1 MQFNSLK
8 IALRNIGRNRVFSA
22 INLAGLALGMAVF
35 LLIAEYVASQWNYNR
50 FNKNYSSLFKI
61 ISSTKDGNGD
71 YIPPGLAPIVEQK
84 FPAVKAT
91 VRVAEGIG
99 NGVISFKTA
108 GGSLQSFREPN
119 IYYADG
125 NFLEVFSMQVL
136 AGNPSFQAPNNLALS
151 EKMAMKLFGS
161 VECIGKSV
169 SISNQFGNSL
179 YQVNA
184 VYQNKAQESDINPEI
199 LLSIHTLDNAANRD
213 GNDWADPTT
222 LQSGFVNVYLLLKN
236 GTNADQLAKQV
247 TDYIHQAQPTMADD
261 KIQLQPF
268 KYLHLPPN
276 FSYPFQTFGSLG
288 TVLLLIAVAVL
299 ILIIAWVNYI
309 NLCTAQAL
317 KRSKETGVRKVM
329 GASRWQL
336 VLQFMGETMLFTV
349 IGLMLSFMLLQLL
362 QPLFNRFTEK
372 DLSLTILNHGYF
384 WPMVLLLILGAAILS
399 GAYVAFVLSG
409 FKPITAIRGKQI
421 AGTRGISLRK
431 SLVVFQFTISI
442 VLIVS
447 TIVLYKQLKFM
458 QSGELGMNLNQLLV
472 IKGPTVSS
480 HDQAERNYAFKNEL
494 KQLAFVKKEAASNNV
509 PGMGYNFSTA
519 GITKQNPQQGDD
531 KKNYSMFI
539 SDNHFFDTWGIQFAQ
554 GSAFSEEDANR
565 GWNKAG
571 KVILN
576 EKAATQLGFERGSN
590 IIGKKIVWEKE
601 YEIVGVVKDYHHLSM
616 RQAIEPVIYLPS
628 VSFSYFTIQTGAEN
642 MAYKLSTIEKLY
654 RQYFPGNP
662 YEYFFAEETY
672 NQQFNTEKKLG
683 GIFIAASGIAIFI
696 ACLGLF
702 GLAAFSAQQRIKEI
716 GVRKVLGASVMDIT
730 TLLSADFLKLVVIAI
745 LLACPLAW
753 WGTSKWLNDFAYRTP
768 IGWWV
773 FVAAGG
779 MAIGIAIATISFQ
792 AIKAALNN
800 PVKSLR
806 SE

>member
-1 MQFNSLK
+1 MQINSLK
-8 IALRNIGRNRVFSA
+8 IAIRNIGRNKVFSA
-22 INLAGLALGMAVF
+22 INLAGLAIGMAVF
-35 LLIAEYVASQWNYNR
+35 LLIAEFVASQWNYNR
-50 FNKNYSSLFKI
+50 FHKNYDSLFKLI
-61 ISSTKDGNGD
+61 ASNKDGNGD
-71 YIPPGLAPIVEQK
+71 YVQPGLGPIIEQK

-99 NGVISFKTA
+99 NGVISYKTPK
-108 GGSLQSFREPN
+108 GELVSLRESA
-119 IYYADG
+119 IYYSDG
-125 NFLEVFSMQVL
+125 NFLEVFSFPTL
-136 AGNPSFQAPNNLALS
+136 AGNPSFQAPNSLAIS
-151 EKMAMKLFGS
+151 DKMAAKLFGS
-161 VECIGKSV
+161 IDCIGKSV
-169 SISNQFGNSL
+169 SINNQFGSSL
-179 YQVNA
+179 YTVNT
-184 VYQNKAQESDINPEI
+184 VYKSKEQESDINPAI

-213 GNDWADPTT
+213 GNDWADPST
-222 LQSGFVNVYLLLKN
+222 LQSGFVNIYLLLKN
-236 GTNADQLAKQV
+236 NANADLLSKQV
-247 TDYIHQAQPTMADD
+247 TDFMHQAQPKTAGDQ
-261 KIQLQPF
+261 ILLQPF
-268 KYLHLPPN
+268 KYLHLPPYFN
-276 FSYPFQTFGSLG
+276 YPFQTFGSLG
-288 TVLLLIAVAVL
+288 TVLLLLSVAVL
-299 ILIIAWVNYI
+299 ILVIAWVNYI

-329 GASRWQL
+329 GATRWQL
-336 VLQFMGETMLFTV
+336 STQFMGETLLFTI
-349 IGLMLSFMLLQLL
+349 IGLLLSFLLLQLL
-362 QPLFNRFTEK
+362 QPLFNKFTGK
-372 DLSLTILNHGYF
+372 DLSLTVLNHGYF
-384 WPMVLLLILGAAILS
+384 WPMVLLLIVGSAILS
-399 GAYVAFVLSG
+399 GAYVAFVLSS

-431 SLVVFQFTISI
+431 GLVVFQFTISI
-442 VLIVS
+442 ILIVG
-447 TIVLYKQLKFM
+447 TLVLYKQLKFM
-458 QSGELGMNLNQLLV
+458 KSGNLGMNLDQLLV

-494 KQLAFVKKEAASNNV
+494 RQLAFVKKEAASNNV

-519 GITKQNPQQGDD
+519 GITKQNPLQGDD

-539 SDNHFFDTWGIQFAQ
+539 SDSHFFDTWGIQFAQ
-554 GSAFSEEDANR
+554 GNGFSEEDANR

-576 EKAATQLGFERGSN
+576 EKAAAQLGFEKGTN

-628 VSFSYFTIQTGAEN
+628 VSFSYFTIQTGPEN
-642 MAYKLSTIEKLY
+642 MANKLGSIEKLY

-662 YEYFFAEETY
+662 YEYFFAEEIY
-672 NQQFNTEKKLG
+672 NEQFSSEKKLA

-730 TLLSADFLKLVVIAI
+730 TLLSADFLKLVFIAI
-745 LLACPLAW
+745 LIASPIAW

-768 IGWWV
+768 IGLWV

-779 MAIGIAIATISFQ
+779 MAILIAIATISFQ
-792 AIKAALNN
+792 AVKAALNN

-806 SE
+806 TE